1 MLAKLNR
8 RLRSEGGFTLIEL
21 LIVLIILGILI
32 AIAVPSYLGFRDRA
46 ATRAAQS
53 NIRAAVPA
61 IEACYSD
68 KNTYVGCDATEL
80 KAS

>member
-32 AIAVPSYLGFRDRA
+32 AIAVP
-46 ATRAAQS
+46 
-53 NIRAAVPA
+53 
-61 IEACYSD
+61 
-68 KNTYVGCDATEL
+68 
-80 KAS
+80 